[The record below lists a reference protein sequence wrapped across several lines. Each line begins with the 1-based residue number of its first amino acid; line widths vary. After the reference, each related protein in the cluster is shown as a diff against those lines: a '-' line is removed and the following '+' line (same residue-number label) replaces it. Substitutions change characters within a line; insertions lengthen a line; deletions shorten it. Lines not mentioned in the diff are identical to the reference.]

1 MESRPQSFELFGFD
15 FAIDK
20 DLNLWL
26 IEVNMSPACAE
37 RQPWL
42 TVMLDDMANGLTQ
55 VIGAKVQGLPD
66 VISYAR
72 GTWWNPMS
80 HDDHF
85 YVKLDGKKTKVKIPT

>member
-1 MESRPQSFELFGFD
+1 MSQETSLAILGKSYAEFRYGKIKVEQEIEKITQNVLTHAAETIESKPQSFELFGFD

-42 TVMLDDMANGLTQ
+42 TQLLNDMADGLT
-55 VIGAKVQGLPD
+55 
-66 VISYAR
+66 
-72 GTWWNPMS
+72 
-80 HDDHF
+80 
-85 YVKLDGKKTKVKIPT
+85 

>member
-1 MESRPQSFELFGFD
+1 MSTDDFIQYLKSNYHKHVNKTWDDFFYPQIEKITQNVLTHAAETIESKPQSFELFGFD

-42 TVMLDDMANGLTQ
+42 TQLLNDMADGLT
-55 VIGAKVQGLPD
+55 
-66 VISYAR
+66 
-72 GTWWNPMS
+72 
-80 HDDHF
+80 
-85 YVKLDGKKTKVKIPT
+85 

>member
-1 MESRPQSFELFGFD
+1 LFGFD

-42 TVMLDDMANGLTQ
+42 TQLLNDMADGLT
-55 VIGAKVQGLPD
+55 
-66 VISYAR
+66 
-72 GTWWNPMS
+72 
-80 HDDHF
+80 
-85 YVKLDGKKTKVKIPT
+85 